1 MGLELSY
8 FLRDKL
14 RVQSK
19 IAKFPVYFLP
29 AEWVP
34 LGIGHQRWESKKTTM
49 MWLPGRERSLSI
61 TSAILLQSTGTD
73 RQMDDNNDRTYA

>member
-8 FLRDKL
+8 FFRDKL

-34 LGIGHQRWESKKTTM
+34 LGIGHQRWESKK
-49 MWLPGRERSLSI
+49 
-61 TSAILLQSTGTD
+61 LQ
-73 RQMDDNNDRTYA
+73 